1 MAQVQYITRE
11 FIPRVD
17 LTTLGNTFNTLE
29 QGHQAAVQAASDL
42 RAAVGQLDMNEDEDE
57 FKEQLVNEINQTI
70 DDNTLYGNSYGA
82 LDNLVTQAGNIQSD
96 GRVIGRLRN
105 QKAKKEYD
113 AKVDTM
119 AIPDGMKQMYKEEN
133 PYYYEDGE
141 VDTNTGRVL
150 PGELWEAKTNPVTTV
165 PESEIQK
172 YALQIA
178 AKDAGGGESV
188 SFLDANGKPTPDP
201 MQSVDGAIYKQV
213 GTKWERL
220 SEDKIKQAYQV
231 AIDSIPGA
239 KDSLDQDYRYATW
252 QYDKLVKDA
261 ESKGGDTT
269 PYVKGYTDKNGN
281 IYTKDQW
288 LNNKINNFADVAAY
302 NHVYSSVDFGTALQN
317 RKARQAAAAASGS
330 GGLVGALQGNNRQLG
345 NIISGTEETE
355 SNAFAGVTKA
365 KNDANRTGLNIVK
378 TFASNFFRGADSISD
393 IIRIVRQRDPSIKG
407 PGGTANYIISH
418 YGKNMTPLQKS
429 QLRSALV
436 GYVQANKQY
445 NQIMKAAGNNSDALR
460 FSSNISNNEFTNDN
474 RYGQRITKWLNDY
487 YKYNKEARFQVGSQ
501 VLANVASLYN
511 TDING
516 LRSLGINITSTDD
529 GNYWVTIDANH
540 RNQLPK
546 FASYIRKAN
555 DATPG
560 TLGGWLKNKF
570 TTGVASTNY
579 YEYGIGGY
587 NLNTMSSS
595 KPFDSL
601 ARIYDDGTKAA
612 SKAETKVGVAKG
624 TRSFSTG
631 NYASFGAAYASM
643 HPEIAEQS
651 GETLGQFINR
661 QNEQVDLGFAQ
672 GNFDSGQIQYL
683 DESGRAFID
692 ISKNQDAK
700 TLIQNMYAD
709 DTQRKK
715 IKRAIKIPTGTEAGG
730 TQGYVLSFTVPKGFG
745 NKHFKEGQ
753 KVNIIISGVNQEEVN
768 FNPSMNPNVLAS
780 NAIVTSRATGGPIE
794 IQGYD
799 TNLGNTD
806 LVPTKNGKYAST
818 FMGNA
823 KNMTPEEAE
832 YYTTL
837 MYTLQQFKGQL
848 ESGAYNLADPNQVTL
863 VNNKFDTLVDELS
876 KVTDTSRNSVAT
888 AIFNMIKSGE

>member
-29 QGHQAAVQAASDL
+29 QGHQAAVKAASDL
-42 RAAVGQLDMNEDEDE
+42 KAVVAELPMDAQEDG

-82 LDNLVTQAGNIQSD
+82 LDNLVAQIGDIQSD
-96 GRVIGRLRN
+96 GRIIGRLRN
-105 QKAKKEYD
+105 HQAKVEYD
-113 AKVDTM
+113 AKVDAM

-141 VDTNTGRVL
+141 IDVNTGRVL
-150 PGELWEAKTNPVTTV
+150 PGEMWEAKTNPVTTV
-165 PESEIQK
+165 PENQIQA

-178 AKDAGGGESV
+178 AKDAGSGETV
-188 SFLDANGKPTPDP
+188 SFLDANGNPTTDP
-201 MQSVDGAIYKQV
+201 NKSEDGSMYKKV
-213 GTKWERL
+213 GTRWERL
-220 SEDKIKQAYQV
+220 SEDKIREAYRV
-231 AIDSIPGA
+231 AINSIPGA

-261 ESKGGDTT
+261 EAKGGNTA

-281 IYTKDQW
+281 IYTRDQW

-330 GGLVGALQGNNRQLG
+330 GGLIGALQGNNKQLG

-365 KNDANRTGLNIVK
+365 KNDANRTGLNIAK
-378 TFASNFFRGADSISD
+378 TFGGNLFRGADSISD
-393 IIRIVRQRDPSIKG
+393 IIRTVRQRDPSVKG

-429 QLRSALV
+429 QLRNALV

-445 NQIMKAAGNNSDALR
+445 NQMIKSAGGNADGLR
-460 FSSNISNNEFTNDN
+460 FSANAANNEYTNDN
-474 RYGQRITKWLNDY
+474 KYGRAVIRELNNIFSNNNSVDY
-487 YKYNKEARFQVGSQ
+487 EIGSDVFSALKHLYKTDDLRKVGLNYAR
-501 VLANVASLYN
+501 NE
-511 TDING
+511 
-516 LRSLGINITSTDD
+516 D
-529 GNYWVTIDANH
+529 GNYVVTFTPQN
-540 RNQLPK
+540 RNLMPK
-546 FASYIRKAN
+546 
-555 DATPG
+555 
-560 TLGGWLKNKF
+560 
-570 TTGVASTNY
+570 
-579 YEYGIGGY
+579 
-587 NLNTMSSS
+587 
-595 KPFDSL
+595 FDSL
-601 ARIYDDGTKAA
+601 IAQADSQVDGSFGGWFKKAFTGRAASGNYVVHFHNKNGRTNTRNISGGGALANAYENGSNAA
-612 SKAETKVGVAKG
+612 SKAESKVGVAKG

-631 NYASFGAAYASM
+631 NYASFGAAYAAM
-643 HPEIAEQS
+643 HPEIAQQT
-651 GETLGQFINR
+651 GETLQQFIDR

-683 DESGRAFID
+683 DESGRASID

-753 KVNIIISGVNQEEVN
+753 KVNIIVSGVSEEEIN
-768 FNPSMNPNVLAS
+768 FNPSMNPSVLAS
-780 NAIVTSRATGGPIE
+780 NAIVTSRATGGPVE

-799 TNLGNTD
+799 ANLGNTD

-848 ESGAYNLADPNQVTL
+848 EGGAYNLADPNQVTL
-863 VNNKFDTLVDELS
+863 VNNKFDNLVNELS
-876 KVTDTSRNSVAT
+876 KVTGTSRNSVAT
-888 AIFNMIKSGE
+888 AVFNMIKNGE